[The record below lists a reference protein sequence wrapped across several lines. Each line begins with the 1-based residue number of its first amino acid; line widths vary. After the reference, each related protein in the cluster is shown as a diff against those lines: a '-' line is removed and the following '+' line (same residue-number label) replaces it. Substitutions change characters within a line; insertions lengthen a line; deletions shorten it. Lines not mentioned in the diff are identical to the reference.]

1 MPSAGGDII
10 NATKRAHQPRFQDYQ
25 PPARTKAVVSGL
37 VMNPGQ
43 NSLIERVRLIV
54 SLDAGSAC
62 GPVKHFFGPLVQALA
77 RQLGGERG
85 LAVNLGADPEH
96 DLP

>member
-1 MPSAGGDII
+1 
-10 NATKRAHQPRFQDYQ
+10 
-25 PPARTKAVVSGL
+25 
-37 VMNPGQ
+37 MNPGQ
-43 NSLIERVRLIV
+43 NPLLQLERAADRVALTPDTHPAETRADVL
-54 SLDAGSAC
+54 LDAGLAC

-77 RQLGGERG
+77 RQLGGKRG